1 MNLAKSILIAML
13 ILMVS
18 SVEAK
23 PLKTNK
29 VYMFGFSA
37 SFKDSVVYVTEIQ
50 NVQEAWIDTKTKFLL
65 GRDQYSAQLKNY
77 LTDKLNQPGRVSMVL
92 FELNKKKAE
101 KLYLKL
107 MKKYQKG
114 YDVRYVNNKDFSFE
128 AIDMSPE
135 DK

>member
-1 MNLAKSILIAML
+1 MNLVKSILIAML

-128 AIDMSPE
+128 AIEMSPD

>member
-1 MNLAKSILIAML
+1 MNLVKSILIAML

-37 SFKDSVVYVTEIQ
+37 SFKDSVVYVTEMQ

-101 KLYLKL
+101 KLYLEL

-128 AIDMSPE
+128 AIDMSPD

>member
-1 MNLAKSILIAML
+1 MNLVKSILIAVL

-65 GRDQYSAQLKNY
+65 GRDQYSAQA
-77 LTDKLNQPGRVSMVL
+77 Q
-92 FELNKKKAE
+92 ELPYRQVESTRTSQHGA
-101 KLYLKL
+101 
-107 MKKYQKG
+107 
-114 YDVRYVNNKDFSFE
+114 F
-128 AIDMSPE
+128 
-135 DK
+135 

>member
-1 MNLAKSILIAML
+1 MNLVKSILIAML

-50 NVQEAWIDTKTKFLL
+50 NVQEA
-65 GRDQYSAQLKNY
+65 
-77 LTDKLNQPGRVSMVL
+77 
-92 FELNKKKAE
+92 
-101 KLYLKL
+101 
-107 MKKYQKG
+107 
-114 YDVRYVNNKDFSFE
+114 
-128 AIDMSPE
+128 
-135 DK
+135 

>member
-1 MNLAKSILIAML
+1 MNLVKSILITAL
-13 ILMVS
+13 ILIVS
-18 SVEAK
+18 SVDAK
-23 PLKTNK
+23 PLKTSR

-37 SFKDSVVYVTEIQ
+37 SFKDSIVYVTDIQ

-77 LTDKLNQPGRVSMVL
+77 LADKLNQPGRVSMVL
-92 FELNKKKAE
+92 FQLNKKKAE

-114 YDVRYVNNKDFSFE
+114 YEIRYVNVKDFSFE
-128 AIDMSPE
+128 AIDMSPD

>member
-1 MNLAKSILIAML
+1 
-13 ILMVS
+13 
-18 SVEAK
+18 
-23 PLKTNK
+23 
-29 VYMFGFSA
+29 
-37 SFKDSVVYVTEIQ
+37 
-50 NVQEAWIDTKTKFLL
+50 
-65 GRDQYSAQLKNY
+65 
-77 LTDKLNQPGRVSMVL
+77 MVL

-128 AIDMSPE
+128 AIDMSPD